1 MDISD
6 WLVGIDTGGT
16 FTDLIGIDNNGK
28 IIISKIPSTPAN
40 PSNAVIS
47 ALEYVDGQI
56 SEVIHGTTVAT
67 NAVLQ
72 KKGAKI
78 ALITTKGFRDVLEI
92 GRQNRLDI
100 YEIVPSRAEAL
111 VDRKYRIEVEERVIA
126 DGSIETELTE
136 LELNGITEKIKMLI
150 DDENI
155 EGVAISLLF
164 SFLNPRNE
172 QLVIAALQ
180 SKLNSSNKHFPISIS
195 SNVMPEYREYERT
208 STTVIDVY
216 VKPLISTYI
225 ADLNSRIKETGRIG
239 SLAIMKS
246 SAGLITPEG
255 VMNRPVET
263 LVSGLAGGIQAAE
276 LTSRLTKYQDL
287 LTLDIGGTSTDVAQI
302 ISGKG
307 KIHHQFSIDNYP
319 VGTASVDVITI
330 GAGGGSI
337 ASFTAGL
344 LKVGPE
350 SAGADPGPAAYNLG
364 GNEVTTTDA
373 DLLYG
378 VLPDYLGDNILE
390 LDKNLSEQVINNL
403 AKEMDIS
410 VKETIN
416 GVRRIFHENIAAA
429 LRSVSTER
437 GVDPRNFALL
447 AFGGA
452 GPVHAVELAEL
463 LAMKLIIIPPYP
475 GIWSAFGLVGADY
488 RYDLARGVVKSIN
501 SLQDNEVDSI
511 FKDLKSKVIQQ
522 AKDDGIDLSLKYH
535 FQFSLN
541 MRFKGQSF
549 DLEIPYSKS
558 LEQTRADFIDIHRKT
573 YGFAAEDEEVE
584 LIAFRVVMVIAHPDP
599 VFQKWTM
606 SEEAII
612 PTGKRD
618 VIGIGEVPVYNK
630 SQFGWKTKLSGP
642 AIIDQIDTTT
652 WLPPNWELEVD
663 EYGFMI
669 LEKEELK

>member
-16 FTDLIGIDNNGK
+16 FTDLIGIDKNGK
-28 IIISKIPSTPAN
+28 IIISKIPSTPTN

-47 ALEYVDGQI
+47 ALEYVDGSI

-111 VDRKYRIEVEERVIA
+111 VDRKYRIEIEERVIA
-126 DGSIETELTE
+126 DGSIETILTE
-136 LELNGITEKIKMLI
+136 TELNRITEKIKMLI
-150 DDENI
+150 SHENI

-164 SFLNPRNE
+164 SFLNPKNE
-172 QLVIAALQ
+172 QSIIAALET
-180 SKLNSSNKHFPISIS
+180 SLNSDNKLFPISIS

-225 ADLNSRIKETGRIG
+225 RDLNKRIKETGRIG

-255 VMNRPVET
+255 VMNKPVET

-276 LTSRLTKYQDL
+276 LTSRLTNYQDL

-302 ISGKG
+302 VAGKG
-307 KIHHQFSIDNYP
+307 KIHHQFNIDNYP
-319 VGTASVDVITI
+319 VGTASVDVVTI

-337 ASFTAGL
+337 ASLSAGL

-350 SAGADPGPAAYNLG
+350 SAGADPGPAAYDMG
-364 GNEVTTTDA
+364 GDKVTTTDA

-390 LDKNLSEQVINNL
+390 LKKERSKVVINKL
-403 AKEMDIS
+403 ASEMDIS
-410 VKETIN
+410 IKETIN

-429 LRSVSTER
+429 PRSVSTER

-463 LAMKLIIIPPYP
+463 LDMKLIIIPPYP

-488 RYDLARGVVKSIN
+488 RYDLARGVVISIT
-501 SLQDNEVDSI
+501 SLHDNEAELI
-511 FKDLKSKVIQQ
+511 FAELKERVINQ
-522 AKDDGIDLSLKYH
+522 ANEDGIDLSLDYY
-535 FQFSLN
+535 FQYSLN

-549 DLEIPYSKS
+549 DLEIPYSES
-558 LEQTRADFIDIHRKT
+558 LENTRADFIKIHRKT

-599 VFQKWTM
+599 IFQKWKIV
-606 SEEAII
+606 EEDINPI
-612 PTGKRD
+612 GTRE
-618 VIGIGEVPVYNK
+618 VIGLGGVSVYNK
-630 SQFGWKTKLSGP
+630 SQFGWKTKIRGP

-652 WLPPNWELEVD
+652 WLPPKWELEVD

-669 LEKEELK
+669 LEKEDLK

>member
-1 MDISD
+1 MNTSD
-6 WLVGIDTGGT
+6 WIVGIDTGGT
-16 FTDLIGIDNNGK
+16 FTDLIGIDKEGK
-28 IIISKIPSTPAN
+28 IVISKIPSTPSN
-40 PSNAVIS
+40 PSDAVIS
-47 ALEYVDGQI
+47 AIEYVDGPI

-78 ALITTKGFRDVLEI
+78 ALITTQGFRDVLEI

-111 VDRKYRIEVEERVIA
+111 VDRKYRLEIEERVIA
-126 DGSIETELTE
+126 DGSIETELSEIE
-136 LELNGITEKIKMLI
+136 LDRITAEIKSLI
-150 DDENI
+150 DNENI

-164 SFLNPRNE
+164 SFLNPKNE
-172 QLVIAALQ
+172 KLIIAALE
-180 SKLNSSNKHFPISIS
+180 SKINSNSSFPISIS

-225 ADLNSRIKETGRIG
+225 EDLNNRIKETGRIG
-239 SLAIMKS
+239 SLSIMKS

-255 VMNRPVET
+255 VMNKPVET

-302 ISGKG
+302 IEGKG
-307 KIHHQFSIDNYP
+307 KIHHQFNIHNYP
-319 VGTASVDVITI
+319 VGTASVDVVTI

-337 ASFTAGL
+337 AKYKAGL

-350 SAGADPGPAAYNLG
+350 SAAADPGPAAYDMG
-364 GNEVTTTDA
+364 GSEVTVTDA

-378 VLPDYLGDNILE
+378 LLPNYLGDKILE
-390 LDKNLSEQVINNL
+390 LKTKLSETVLNQL
-403 AKEMDIS
+403 ASEMNIS

-488 RYDLARGVVKSIN
+488 RYDLARGVVKPIKRLN
-501 SLQDNEVDSI
+501 DKEAGLI
-511 FKDLKSKVIQQ
+511 FDELKQSVFTQ
-522 AKDDGIDLSLKYH
+522 AKEDGVDLTLDYH
-535 FQFSLN
+535 FQYSIN

-549 DLEIPYSKS
+549 DLKIPYSGT
-558 LEQTRADFIDIHRKT
+558 LEKTRADFINNHRQT

-584 LIAFRVVMVIAHPDP
+584 LVAFRMVLVIAHPDP
-599 VFQKWTM
+599 VFQKWRLID
-606 SEEAII
+606 EKIN
-612 PTGKRD
+612 P
-618 VIGIGEVPVYNK
+618 IGTRRVLNVGDVPVYDK
-630 SQFGWKTKLSGP
+630 SQFGWKTKISGP

-652 WLPPNWELEVD
+652 WLPPKWKLEVD

-669 LEKEELK
+669 LEKEEIK

>member
-1 MDISD
+1 MDNSD

-16 FTDLIGIDNNGK
+16 FTDLIAIDKMGK
-28 IIISKIPSTPAN
+28 IIISKIPSTPRN

-47 ALEYVDGQI
+47 AIEYVDGSI

-72 KKGAKI
+72 KQGAKI
-78 ALITTKGFRDVLEI
+78 ALVTTKGFRDVLEI

-111 VDRKYRIEVEERVIA
+111 VDQKYRLEIEERVIA
-126 DGSIETELTE
+126 DGSIETELSEIE
-136 LELNGITEKIKMLI
+136 LARISNEIKLLI
-150 DDENI
+150 QNENI

-164 SFLNPRNE
+164 SFLNPKNE
-172 QLVIAALQ
+172 KLIIAALE
-180 SKLNSSNKHFPISIS
+180 SKLNSNSSFPISIS

-225 ADLNSRIKETGRIG
+225 EDLNNKIKETGRIG
-239 SLAIMKS
+239 SLSIMKS

-255 VMNRPVET
+255 VMIKPVET

-302 ISGKG
+302 IDGKG

-319 VGTASVDVITI
+319 VGTASVDVVTI

-337 ASFTAGL
+337 ASYSAGL

-350 SAGADPGPAAYNLG
+350 SAGADPGPAAYDMG
-364 GNEVTTTDA
+364 GNKVTTTDA

-378 VLPDYLGDNILE
+378 VLPGYLGDNILRLKSE
-390 LDKNLSEQVINNL
+390 LSQTAIAKLASEMN
-403 AKEMDIS
+403 IS
-410 VKETIN
+410 VNETIN

-463 LAMKLIIIPPYP
+463 LDMKLIVIPPYP
-475 GIWSAFGLVGADY
+475 GIWSAFGLIGADY
-488 RYDLARGVVKSIN
+488 RYDLARGMVKSIN
-501 SLQDNEVDSI
+501 SLHDKEVELLFDEM
-511 FKDLKSKVIQQ
+511 KQTVINQ
-522 AKDDGIDLSLKYH
+522 AKEDGIDLSLDYH

-549 DLEIPYSKS
+549 DLEIPYTES
-558 LEQTRADFIDIHRKT
+558 LEGTRVAFINNHRQT

-599 VFQKWTM
+599 VFQKWTIVND
-606 SEEAII
+606 AINPI
-612 PTGKRD
+612 DKRE
-618 VIGIGEVPVYNK
+618 VIGIGEVPVYDK
-630 SQFGWKTKLSGP
+630 SQFGWETKIMGP

-652 WLPPNWELEVD
+652 WLPPKWKLEVD

-669 LEKEELK
+669 LGKEELK

>member
-1 MDISD
+1 MNVSD

-16 FTDLIGIDNNGK
+16 FTDLIGIDKGGK
-28 IIISKIPSTPAN
+28 IVINKIPSTPSN

-47 ALEYVDGQI
+47 ALDCVDRQI

-78 ALITTKGFRDVLEI
+78 ALITTKGFRDILEI

-100 YEIVPSRAEAL
+100 YEIVPSRPEAL
-111 VDRKYRIEVEERVIA
+111 VDRMYRLEIEERVIA
-126 DGSIETELTE
+126 DGSIETELSKKE
-136 LELNGITEKIKMLI
+136 LDRITADIQSLI
-150 DDENI
+150 DNETI

-164 SFLNPRNE
+164 SFLNPKNE
-172 QLVIAALQ
+172 QLILAALE
-180 SKLNSSNKHFPISIS
+180 SKLNSDDSLFPISIS

-225 ADLNSRIKETGRIG
+225 QDLNNRIKETGRIG
-239 SLAIMKS
+239 SLSIMKS

-255 VMNRPVET
+255 VTNKPVET

-287 LTLDIGGTSTDVAQI
+287 LSLDIGGTSTDVAQI
-302 ISGKG
+302 IEGKG
-307 KIHHQFSIDNYP
+307 KIHHQFNIDNYP
-319 VGTASVDVITI
+319 VGTASVDVVTI

-337 ASFTAGL
+337 ASFSAGL

-350 SAGADPGPAAYNLG
+350 SASADPGPAAYDMG
-364 GNEVTTTDA
+364 GEEVTTTDA

-378 VLPDYLGDNILE
+378 ILPDFLGDNILE
-390 LDKNLSEQVINNL
+390 LKSKLSENVMKRL
-403 AKEMDIS
+403 ASEMKIS

-463 LAMKLIIIPPYP
+463 LTMKLIIIPPYP

-488 RYDLARGVVKSIN
+488 RYDLARGVVKSISN
-501 SLQDNEVDSI
+501 LNDNEAKLI
-511 FKDLKSKVIQQ
+511 FDELKQKVFTQ
-522 AKDDGIDLSLKYH
+522 AKEDGIDLTLDYH
-535 FQFSLN
+535 FQYSLN

-549 DLEIPYSKS
+549 DLEIPYAES
-558 LEQTRADFIDIHRKT
+558 LENTSADFINIHRQT
-573 YGFAAEDEEVE
+573 YGFAAEDEEIE
-584 LIAFRVVMVIAHPDP
+584 LVAFRMVLVIAHPDP
-599 VFQKWTM
+599 VFHKWSIVDEVINPVGT
-606 SEEAII
+606 
-612 PTGKRD
+612 RD
-618 VIGIGEVPVYNK
+618 ILGIGAVPVFNK
-630 SQFGWKTKLSGP
+630 SQFGWKTKITGP

-652 WLPPNWELEVD
+652 WLPPNWHLEVD